1 MMEDSRRRRRYDS
14 GEKIEARW
22 ESAPADNGKCPTDGG
37 ILKRLNPR
45 SRKKTSPRIGHCFAG
60 AGCGQ
65 AAFGIQ

>member
-1 MMEDSRRRRRYDS
+1 MTT

-22 ESAPADNGKCPTDGG
+22 ESAATDKGKCPTDGG
-37 ILKRLNPR
+37 MLERLNSR
-45 SRKKTSPRIGHCFAG
+45 SRKKMVSRIGHCFAG

>member
-1 MMEDSRRRRRYDS
+1 MTA

-22 ESAPADNGKCPTDGG
+22 GAAAADKGKCPTDGG
-37 ILKRLNPR
+37 MLERLNSR
-45 SRKKTSPRIGHCFAG
+45 SRKKMVSRIGHCFAG